1 MLSIPTGICG
11 LSLRM
16 IAIAM
21 VVMSAHSTAR
31 AGQCPGKEGDYP
43 MGCSGPRLQTFGERS
58 KPPQMSKDRDDRQAD
73 DCKSNDAFISQA
85 KEHNDLVRQVGNAK
99 SCLAGY
105 PVYRGYVKSLADRY
119 NKSYGR
125 VTRAKCS
132 PTAMKRYRDEVAD
145 ITADW
150 RKLHVDTLTTLMQA
164 SSEGF
169 AKKGERIGKRLE
181 VLDYTSGDAL
191 VSKLITDGAAAGAG
205 RITGNDTIDTNLPR
219 DVAGL
224 MGAYHST
231 ALLNAPCLDTR

>member
-1 MLSIPTGICG
+1 
-11 LSLRM
+11 M
-16 IAIAM
+16 IA
-21 VVMSAHSTAR
+21 VVTAVISIHSTAL
-31 AGQCPGKEGDYP
+31 AAQCPGKEGDYP
-43 MGCSGPRLQTFGERS
+43 MGCTGPRLQTFGEKS
-58 KPPQMSKDRDDRQAD
+58 KPSQTSKDRDDRQAD
-73 DCKSNDAFISQA
+73 DCKSNDDFISQA
-85 KEHNDLVRQVGNAK
+85 REHNDLVRQVGNAK

-150 RKLHVDTLTTLMQA
+150 RKLHADTLTTLMQA
-164 SSEGF
+164 STEGF
-169 AKKGERIGKRLE
+169 AKKGEKIGKRLGA
-181 VLDYTSGDAL
+181 LDYASGDAL
-191 VSKLITDGAAAGAG
+191 VTKLITDGAAAGA
-205 RITGNDTIDTNLPR
+205 TGGDTIDTNLPR

-231 ALLNAPCLDTR
+231 ALLNAPCLDTK